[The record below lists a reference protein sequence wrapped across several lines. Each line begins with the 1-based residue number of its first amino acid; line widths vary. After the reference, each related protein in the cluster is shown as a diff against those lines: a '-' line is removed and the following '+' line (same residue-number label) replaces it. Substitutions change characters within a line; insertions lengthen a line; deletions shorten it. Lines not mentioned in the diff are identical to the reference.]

1 MNIAPADGTPKWN
14 LTNNFKEEKMTVFLV
29 LALLMGT
36 GLIGVVIAVVKANA
50 MVYVGITGVMSA
62 AMWMPYL
69 MALIYYG
76 TDKGKPMSGL
86 YKKLA
91 YDPAIHKLMSTPG
104 ALPKW
109 VKRAMVAH
117 NNSLEN
123 FMLFATGVF
132 FALSMQVP
140 EADVRTPAIVKVDT
154 KAFQIGEKKRST
166 PKKYQVTKEEEAED
180 TTNKEKGK
188 KKKNGKGRNIWAY
201 YY

>member
-1 MNIAPADGTPKWN
+1 MNVAPADGTPKWN

-36 GLIGVVIAVVKANA
+36 GLIGVVVAVVKANA

-91 YDPAIHKLMSTPG
+91 YDPAIHRLMSTPG

-109 VKRAMVAH
+109 VKRAFGETISVLVIYY
-117 NNSLEN
+117 SIYI
-123 FMLFATGVF
+123 
-132 FALSMQVP
+132 LS
-140 EADVRTPAIVKVDT
+140 I
-154 KAFQIGEKKRST
+154 SN
-166 PKKYQVTKEEEAED
+166 D
-180 TTNKEKGK
+180 TT
-188 KKKNGKGRNIWAY
+188 ISCY
-201 YY
+201 DHCLV